1 MKHSILLIFS
11 LFTVTV
17 FSCKKKTDP
26 VTPVNTSNPEPQ
38 LIFKFKFDSTQVR
51 LDNLGQPSTI
61 PSGHAA
67 QCPVFHSMSA
77 HYIELSPNDNTALG
91 GGAVLYRAP
100 ETTAGGSNAIDFSQ
114 AKLAGQNEVF
124 FSIPLKNVA
133 AGSYKW
139 LRVSLAYQNYDIK
152 YKYYYTPTSTDY
164 YFTGTLA
171 SFIGFDTYITSYKI
185 NTQTMAINGNKL
197 QGYWGFETSPLGVT
211 STYEGQT
218 SVTTVPNPLN
228 SSSPIPA
235 GSCVVTGQFANNL
248 VITGNET
255 KDVTVVVSLSTN
267 NSFEWNDTSNDGW
280 YQPNAP
286 ANETVVDMGIRGLI
300 PTVQ

>member
-1 MKHSILLIFS
+1 
-11 LFTVTV
+11 
-17 FSCKKKTDP
+17 
-26 VTPVNTSNPEPQ
+26 
-38 LIFKFKFDSTQVR
+38 
-51 LDNLGQPSTI
+51 
-61 PSGHAA
+61 
-67 QCPVFHSMSA
+67 
-77 HYIELSPNDNTALG
+77 
-91 GGAVLYRAP
+91 
-100 ETTAGGSNAIDFSQ
+100 
-114 AKLAGQNEVF
+114 
-124 FSIPLKNVA
+124 
-133 AGSYKW
+133 
-139 LRVSLAYQNYDIK
+139 
-152 YKYYYTPTSTDY
+152 
-164 YFTGTLA
+164 
-171 SFIGFDTYITSYKI
+171 
-185 NTQTMAINGNKL
+185 MAINGNKL